1 MKRPQQGIAIV
12 SVLLVMA
19 ALVAFGLGTLFLT
32 QMNLGIAGNARSA
45 TRADNNAAAGLNA
58 AFVALQRAF
67 EADGEFPTELT
78 LPGISGVDFSP
89 TYELQ
94 AYRRR
99 TPTLA
104 YVAVL
109 GTAPGDAEYVSE
121 ALVAMESGS
130 TRLPTFFDYGIATEG
145 SFTGNGSGSYVSTGI
160 HANEGFTLNGS
171 QEFSVCIERDSTGV
185 CTRIETVSGD
195 AVPISGSPGAS
206 CSVNPAQPGICQGGV
221 PVHLTDPVTI
231 TPDYVARRD
240 AALAAISHGPDHSS
254 LFGIDCDLRY
264 TSRPSPVSRLLTD
277 IAALPAGSTVCLEYS
292 QATSFNGTTTL
303 DGVNIVSRGDFTV
316 NGALRARDAT
326 FIAFDGRFSTNGAD
340 RLTNV
345 NVYAEESLTL
355 NGSNSAVYEGT
366 TTLATAGDITIN
378 GSYEATPLDDGTVG
392 VGVALIAEGDIT
404 VNGSS
409 DMFLAA
415 VAGGRFTQNGSSTI
429 RGRIAAKDDI
439 RVNGSFDIDAG
450 LAIINPELT
459 EPGDFE
465 LVLVSRR

>member
-1 MKRPQQGIAIV
+1 
-12 SVLLVMA
+12 
-19 ALVAFGLGTLFLT
+19 
-32 QMNLGIAGNARSA
+32 
-45 TRADNNAAAGLNA
+45 
-58 AFVALQRAF
+58 FVALQRAF

-185 CTRIETVSGD
+185 CTRTETVSGD

-254 LFGIDCDLRY
+254 LFGIDC
-264 TSRPSPVSRLLTD
+264 
-277 IAALPAGSTVCLEYS
+277 
-292 QATSFNGTTTL
+292 
-303 DGVNIVSRGDFTV
+303 
-316 NGALRARDAT
+316 
-326 FIAFDGRFSTNGAD
+326 
-340 RLTNV
+340 
-345 NVYAEESLTL
+345 
-355 NGSNSAVYEGT
+355 
-366 TTLATAGDITIN
+366 
-378 GSYEATPLDDGTVG
+378 
-392 VGVALIAEGDIT
+392 
-404 VNGSS
+404 
-409 DMFLAA
+409 
-415 VAGGRFTQNGSSTI
+415 
-429 RGRIAAKDDI
+429 
-439 RVNGSFDIDAG
+439 
-450 LAIINPELT
+450 
-459 EPGDFE
+459 
-465 LVLVSRR
+465 